1 MLVIVMPGNTTSENF
16 TVFNTNRDNKT
27 IQNMINILKKTF
39 IIFSTAF
46 LFLLMTS
53 PLGSAASKINM
64 NVHLNQPIYEPSDEM
79 IVRIKIKPKV
89 DVSDVRVA
97 LKIGEEDHYVFA
109 RTHFLGNIKKDKEQE
124 VEFTKNN
131 AKSFGLEL
139 GKNPFLVEV
148 TEKQKTISRFSTDLG
163 LKETTHENKMRLAL
177 AVSLADK
184 PHLDLDKN
192 IKNRIVQKRI
202 LPVLE
207 KYNVLSNK
215 HRGLINYIFSPIL
228 AETISKI
235 SSEYTLIEKNG
246 PKTIPPS
253 SHSSLRAKRIKNSF
267 NKLFNSKT
275 SGLIFTTY
283 TQARSKELSPKD
295 LDDQFKE
302 GRKILGSVFSQP
314 RFATYPPQGQFYK
327 GQPKD
332 KNGLWLSKNT
342 AKPVANIKTTLPLLK
357 SKNRKA
363 STIRALAHIVEK
375 YNDSNTDLV
384 IVTTDMARP
393 DNIAHFLNLA
403 KKQKWLRL
411 APLRSLKTSSKK
423 SAAESDPYIR
433 KIPKLK
439 EARRTYVL
447 LGEALASE
455 NIAFDQAKMAI
466 YLAEDKN
473 TDEKTARELASKA
486 STLLKKEIEAIILK
500 LSPLTLTGSQGKL
513 PIKIINNSNSKY
525 KLLLEIKTDRLDI
538 KNKMKTI
545 EIGPKENLVS
555 IPVKVLQGGKHRVLV
570 QLRTKSGII
579 SKQYLVVSTS
589 LPTSFWYYFASVF
602 AVLLLIILGAFY
614 ARARRN

>member
-1 MLVIVMPGNTTSENF
+1 MLVIIMPGNATPMNL

-27 IQNMINILKKTF
+27 KQNMINILKKTF

-46 LFLLMTS
+46 LFLLVTS

-64 NVHLNQPIYEPSDEM
+64 NVHLNQPVYAPADEM
-79 IVRIKIKPKV
+79 VVRIRIKPKV
-89 DVSDVRVA
+89 DISDVRVA
-97 LKIGEEDHYVFA
+97 LKIGEKDHYVFA
-109 RTHFLGNIKKDKEQE
+109 RTHFLGNIKKDEEQE
-124 VEFTKNN
+124 VEFAKNS
-131 AKSFGLEL
+131 AKSFGLEF
-139 GKNPFLVEV
+139 GKNPLLIEV

-163 LKETTHENKMRLAL
+163 LREAIHENKMRLAL

-184 PHLDLDKN
+184 PHLDIDKN
-192 IKNRIVQKRI
+192 VKNRTVQKRI
-202 LPVLE
+202 LPMLE
-207 KYNVLSNK
+207 KYGVLSNK

-228 AETISKI
+228 AETLSLISG
-235 SSEYTLIEKNG
+235 EYTLIEKNG
-246 PKTIPPS
+246 PTTIPPS
-253 SHSSLRAKRIKNSF
+253 SHSSVRAKRIKNSF
-267 NKLFNSKT
+267 NKLFSSKA
-275 SGLIFTTY
+275 SGLIFSTY

-295 LDDQFKE
+295 LDDQLEE
-302 GRKILGSVFSQP
+302 GRKILGSVFSGP
-314 RFATYPPQGQFYK
+314 SVATYPPQGQFYE
-327 GQPKD
+327 GQPKQ

-342 AKPVANIKTTLPLLK
+342 AKSISNIKTTLPLLK
-357 SKNRKA
+357 GKNRKA
-363 STIRALAHIVEK
+363 STIRALAHLVEK
-375 YNDSNTDLV
+375 YNDGNSDLV
-384 IVTTDMARP
+384 IVTADMARP
-393 DNIAHFLNLA
+393 DNIAHFLSVA

-411 APLRSLKTSSKK
+411 APLRSLKTLSKK
-423 SAAESDPYIR
+423 SASESDPYVR

-447 LGEALASE
+447 LSEALASE

-486 STLLKKEIEAIILK
+486 ATLLKKEIESIILK

-525 KLLLEIKTDRLDI
+525 KLFLEIKTDRLDI

-545 EIGPKENLVS
+545 EISPKENLVS
-555 IPVKVLQGGKHRVLV
+555 IPVKVLQSGKHRVLV

-614 ARARRN
+614 ARAKRN